1 VRVPMPVKLLGLVL
15 GATLFYTWVGQMV
28 PQKEVLAP
36 QVVEMAADMPTGEM
50 VEIGDEIFHG
60 KGLCNTCHTIGSSG
74 ALRFPDL
81 DNIATV
87 AATRV
92 GGLDALA
99 YMAQSIYD
107 PNAYVVPGFAP
118 GMPAIDKPPIALS
131 DDEIKAVIA
140 YLQTLG
146 GEATITMATQ
156 LPFAAGAEVTS
167 DVDPPGG
174 EDAPAALAGEASE
187 GAVGTAAAATLTE
200 AGAVGGGGS
209 ALLARHGC
217 TACHAT
223 EPGGAETLA
232 GVGSRLSRQEIRRW
246 LIDHEPPLP
255 ATYVDRVTLAEVRSM
270 TDYLLSLKEA
280 G

>member
-1 VRVPMPVKLLGLVL
+1 MRVPVPVKLLGLVL
-15 GATLFYTWVGQMV
+15 GSTLFYTWVGRMV

-36 QVVEMAADMPTGEM
+36 EVVEMAADMPTEEM
-50 VEIGDEIFHG
+50 VEVGQEIFNG

-81 DNIATV
+81 DGIATT
-87 AATRV
+87 AAARID
-92 GGLDALA
+92 GLDALA
-99 YMAQSIYD
+99 YLAQSIYEPD
-107 PNAYVVPGFAP
+107 AYIVPGFSP

-131 DDEIKAVIA
+131 DDEIKAVVA

-174 EDAPAALAGEASE
+174 EDATAELTGDAG
-187 GAVGTAAAATLTE
+187 VGTAAATTLTP
-200 AGAVGGGGS
+200 AGAAGGGG
-209 ALLARHGC
+209 AGLLARYGC

-223 EPGGAETLA
+223 EPGGEETLA

-255 ATYVDRVTLAEVRSM
+255 ATYVERVTLAEVRSL
-270 TDYLLSLKEA
+270 TDYLASLEEA
-280 G
+280 Q